1 MSMFENTQYRW
12 RETYFVLC
20 DAAERPSL
28 RTVGETLAA
37 LDTTYELT
45 NLHADDAGRF
55 ESLTLLSP
63 DDFAALDVCFTSGME
78 VVEQVV
84 DLAEQ
89 MQGAACEPDEMAAV
103 KQIRRCNA
111 RFDVLHFERVNESH
125 TEGTEADELL
135 DPTALLLVLGEL
147 ARLCD
152 GVAVDPQSG
161 TILSSEN

>member
-1 MSMFENTQYRW
+1 MFENTQYRW

-20 DAAERPSL
+20 DAAQRPSL
-28 RTVGETLAA
+28 RTVGEALAA
-37 LDTTYELT
+37 LDTNYELT

-63 DDFAALDVCFTSGME
+63 EDFSALDVCFTSGVE
-78 VVEQVV
+78 VVEQGSE
-84 DLAEQ
+84 LAEELQ
-89 MQGAACEPDEMAAV
+89 CAACEPDEMAAL

-111 RFDVLHFERVNESH
+111 RFDVLHFERVGESAAETPE
-125 TEGTEADELL
+125 TEEML

-147 ARLCD
+147 ARLCG

-161 TILSSEN
+161 SILSSEI